1 MKAYPSYKEYKP
13 SNVDWLGEIPE
24 HWDVKKLKFLGT
36 ALIGLTYS
44 PDDVVD
50 ENYLGKKYLV
60 LRSSNIQNNKIELS
74 DTVFV
79 TKEIPQE
86 LKVQKDD
93 ILICARNGSRLL
105 VGKSARINSALPN
118 TTFGAFMTVFRSKIN
133 SFLSFYFNSNQ
144 FQSQTTIFL
153 TTTINQLTNHDLNE
167 VWVSVPPLAEQKMIA
182 DFLDRE
188 TAKIDSLIQKRND
201 LIKLLQEKRSA
212 VISHAVTKGIDP
224 TVRLKPSNIDWLG
237 EIPEHWMHIKIK
249 WYSKRYTGGTPD
261 KTNDSFWENGII
273 PWLNSGAVNDANVN
287 QPSEYITLE
296 AYLNSSAKWVPAGA
310 LLMALAG
317 QGKTKGMV
325 ARLNFKATCNQS
337 VAAII
342 PDSRLSADFL
352 YWWLT
357 KNYTNIRNLGGGD
370 NRDGINLEMIGG
382 IDSPLPPLA
391 EQKKIADFLDRET
404 AKIDSLIEKEK
415 KIIEKMKEYRTA
427 LISAAVTGKI
437 DVRGEVSHGA

>member
-1 MKAYPSYKEYKP
+1 MKKYSSYEKYKLSNIDWLGEIPEHWNDCGLTHRMESIVDYRGKTPEKVDSGIFLITAKNIKDGYIDYDASQEFVREEDYFEIMQRGLPCIGDILMTTEAPLGNIAQVDNTNVALAQRIIKFSARKDSFQNHFLYYQLRSSFFKSQLEKFATGSTALGIKAERFCYLKLLYPPLLEQQKIADFLDRETAKIDSLIKKRYDLIKLLQEKRSAVISHAVTKGIDPMVRLKP
-13 SNVDWLGEIPE
+13 SNIDWLGEIPE

-167 VWVSVPPLAEQKMIA
+167 VWVSVPPLSEQ
-182 DFLDRE
+182 
-188 TAKIDSLIQKRND
+188 Q
-201 LIKLLQEKRSA
+201 
-212 VISHAVTKGIDP
+212 
-224 TVRLKPSNIDWLG
+224 
-237 EIPEHWMHIKIK
+237 
-249 WYSKRYTGGTPD
+249 
-261 KTNDSFWENGII
+261 
-273 PWLNSGAVNDANVN
+273 
-287 QPSEYITLE
+287 
-296 AYLNSSAKWVPAGA
+296 
-310 LLMALAG
+310 
-317 QGKTKGMV
+317 
-325 ARLNFKATCNQS
+325 
-337 VAAII
+337 
-342 PDSRLSADFL
+342 
-352 YWWLT
+352 
-357 KNYTNIRNLGGGD
+357 
-370 NRDGINLEMIGG
+370 
-382 IDSPLPPLA
+382 
-391 EQKKIADFLDRET
+391 KIADFLDRET

-415 KIIEKMKEYRTA
+415 QIIEKMKEYRTA

-437 DVRGEVSHGA
+437 DVRGEENA

>member
-1 MKAYPSYKEYKP
+1 M
-13 SNVDWLGEIPE
+13 
-24 HWDVKKLKFLGT
+24 
-36 ALIGLTYS
+36 IGLTYS

-79 TKEIPQE
+79 TKKIPQE

-167 VWVSVPPLAEQKMIA
+167 VWVSIPPLAEQKMIA

-237 EIPEHWMHIKIK
+237 EIPEHWDV
-249 WYSKRYTGGTPD
+249 KRARFMLILNPSPHEITLSATQEV
-261 KTNDSFWENGII
+261 SFIPMEAIGENGQLCLEQTRPIADVSSGYTYFRENDI
-273 PWLNSGAVNDANVN
+273 TFAKITPCFENGKAAKMCHLLNNCGFGTTELTVLRCSSRLNSDYLF
-287 QPSEYITLE
+287 YITKSELFRKNGE
-296 AYLNSSAKWVPAGA
+296 AWMYGAG
-310 LLMALAG
+310 G
-317 QGKTKGMV
+317 QKRVSDEFVK
-325 ARLNFKATCNQS
+325 NFRFA
-337 VAAII
+337 
-342 PDSRLSADFL
+342 F
-352 YWWLT
+352 
-357 KNYTNIRNLGGGD
+357 
-370 NRDGINLEMIGG
+370 
-382 IDSPLPPLA
+382 PPIS

-415 KIIEKMKEYRTA
+415 QIIEKMKEYRTA

-437 DVRGEVSHGA
+437 DVRGEENA